1 MPAMLNVTLIGDREL
16 IARLDAMPGKL
27 QAALLQKVSYL
38 ALKLEAKV
46 KQKLSGDVLNVKS
59 GDLRRSID
67 NKVDQSGTSVT
78 GKVYSSGDVKYAA
91 IHEFGGQ
98 TKAHVIEA
106 VNGKALAFMMGG
118 KQVFF
123 RRVNH
128 PGSNIPERSF
138 LRSSL
143 TDMREEI
150 TEGLHQ
156 TVVET
161 LKVDDRLP
169 RSHLFSAPCSTW

>member
-1 MPAMLNVTLIGDREL
+1 MLSVTLTGDREL

-27 QAALLQKVSYL
+27 QAALIQKVSYL

-46 KQKLSGDVLNVKS
+46 KQKLSGDVLQVRS
-59 GDLRRSID
+59 GDLRRSIA
-67 NKVDQSGTSVT
+67 NTVDSTANSVI

-106 VNGKALAFMMGG
+106 INGKALAFMMGG
-118 KQVFF
+118 KQIFVK
-123 RRVNH
+123 RVNH
-128 PGSNIPERSF
+128 PGSKIPERSF

-143 TDMREEI
+143 TDMRDEI
-150 TEGLHQ
+150 VEGLHQ

-161 LKVDDRLP
+161 LQ
-169 RSHLFSAPCSTW
+169 S